1 MMNIPSLPTDN
12 LYKFLALSGLV
23 ICLYSFIFPMKNIGE
38 LELKSLDIK
47 TQSEVLR
54 IEIDYLK
61 TDTITWAEKAKLDP
75 EETVL
80 IRKRTREA
88 AIKAAELKGRM
99 EQIEVLRKEVLFYW
113 KLLRITY
120 FLGTAISLAGFC
132 LWYILVQRPNDIL
145 LRKQIKKEKT

>member
-1 MMNIPSLPTDN
+1 MNLPSLPTDN
-12 LYKFLALSGLV
+12 LYKFLALSGLFIV
-23 ICLYSFIFPMKNIGE
+23 LFSFIFPMNRIGE
-38 LELKSLDIK
+38 LELKSLEIN
-47 TQSEVLR
+47 TQAEVLR

-61 TDTITWAEKAKLDP
+61 TDTTIWGKKAKLDP

-88 AIKAAELKGRM
+88 EIKAAELKGKM

-113 KLLRITY
+113 KFLRITY
-120 FLGTAISLAGFC
+120 FLGTAISLVGFC

-145 LRKQIKKEKT
+145 LRKQVKKDKI